1 MWTRFYD
8 MHSGGDTKIEGKQVI
23 FIEASEAEAIDIF
36 ENTFGHHPDD
46 VTCPCC
52 GENYYYRES
61 DSLEKASRFDRCEMT
76 RTYETWPIYKRI
88 DNPPASMEELEANDE
103 VLIIRAEDK
112 AEA

>member
-46 VTCPCC
+46 VACPCC

-61 DSLEKASRFDRCEMT
+61 DSLEGASRFDRRKM
-76 RTYETWPIYKRI
+76 TYEPWPTYKRI
-88 DNPPASMEELEANDE
+88 DNPPASMGELEANDE